1 MNIQYVKG
9 NGFGYI
15 ERAQSLGVMLILV
28 LDGKNR
34 PYATPNYGSRKS
46 KSEGN

>member
-15 ERAQSLGVMLILV
+15 ERAQSLGVNAYF
-28 LDGKNR
+28 GPRRKNR